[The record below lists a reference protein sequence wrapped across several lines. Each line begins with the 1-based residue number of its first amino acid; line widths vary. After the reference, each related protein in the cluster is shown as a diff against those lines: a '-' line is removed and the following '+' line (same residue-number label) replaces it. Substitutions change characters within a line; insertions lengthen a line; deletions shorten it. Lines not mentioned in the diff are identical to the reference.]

1 MRWQGTWRSKGRGHA
16 FVVVGG
22 HLLRQIGHI
31 EELRKH
37 IVHVAILLCRT
48 LDKDT
53 RGALRIAKGDRLLR
67 LDRSGT
73 ENKGLERDVVGLI
86 LKSTHFMSLSDLLPA
101 ITMGTLGKFFLLER
115 PPPDPEI
122 ALSFVSRICS
132 RSLITSSNDSR
143 ESMLKTRTNKSPG
156 RKDRRGIHYSMLWGH
171 IYLISPC
178 AGKS

>member
-1 MRWQGTWRSKGRGHA
+1 MRGQGTWRSEGRGHA

-37 IVHVAILLCRT
+37 IVHVAILLRRT

-73 ENKGLERDVVGLI
+73 ESKGLVRDLEGLI
-86 LKSTHFMSLSDLLPA
+86 
-101 ITMGTLGKFFLLER
+101 
-115 PPPDPEI
+115 
-122 ALSFVSRICS
+122 
-132 RSLITSSNDSR
+132 
-143 ESMLKTRTNKSPG
+143 
-156 RKDRRGIHYSMLWGH
+156 
-171 IYLISPC
+171 
-178 AGKS
+178 